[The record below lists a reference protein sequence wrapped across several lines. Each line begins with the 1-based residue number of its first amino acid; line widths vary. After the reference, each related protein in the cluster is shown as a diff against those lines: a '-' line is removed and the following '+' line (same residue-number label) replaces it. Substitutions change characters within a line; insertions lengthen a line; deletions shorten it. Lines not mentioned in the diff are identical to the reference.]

1 VSRHYIEH
9 DVEQRTDA
17 WHALRA
23 ARVNGS
29 TARAVLAKVGKG
41 EAAAR
46 RDLRV
51 QLALET
57 VLETSLDERGF
68 VSFDMERGSAFEP
81 EGRTAYEMATGRV
94 VREVGFISSTRQPIG
109 YSPDGVIGDYGD
121 YEGLLE
127 LKVPRSATHW
137 GYLQDGG
144 TGPHSPQLLHALH
157 VCHDVPWIDF
167 VSYDPRFPPGLQ
179 LVITHVTRAVLDLDG
194 YATALDTF
202 LVEVDETAAAIA
214 AKIKDNA

>member
-1 VSRHYIEH
+1 VTRHYVEH

-23 ARVNGS
+23 GRVNGS
-29 TARAVLAKVGKG
+29 TAKAVLARVSKG

-109 YSPDGVIGDYGD
+109 YSPDGVIGDY
-121 YEGLLE
+121 EGLVE
-127 LKVPRSATHW
+127 IKVPRSANHW
-137 GYLQDGG
+137 ALVQDGG
-144 TGPHSPQLLHALH
+144 TGPHSAQLLHALH
-157 VCHDVPWIDF
+157 VCHDVPWVDF

-179 LVITHVTRAVLDLDG
+179 IVITHVTRALLDLDG
-194 YATALDTF
+194 YATALDLF
-202 LVEVDETAAAIA
+202 LAEVAETAAAIA
-214 AKIKDNA
+214 KKAEEAK